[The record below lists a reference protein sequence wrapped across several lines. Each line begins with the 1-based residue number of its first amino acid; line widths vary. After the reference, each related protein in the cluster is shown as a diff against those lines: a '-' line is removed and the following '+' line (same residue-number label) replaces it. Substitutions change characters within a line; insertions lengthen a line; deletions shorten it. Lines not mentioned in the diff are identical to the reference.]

1 MINFIYLTLTIYRI
15 LKYLISNTKRYSNIL
30 LIIFLYKPKSIIEIG
45 VYKGVRSKQM
55 IQAARIFNKNIEYFG
70 FDLFEMIDSNI
81 QKKELSKIPNTKKDT
96 LKNLSKYAK
105 VKLFKGYTTKTLDK
119 LKNKKVDLIFIDGGH
134 KLSTIKN
141 DWAKCKK
148 FQKKNTIII
157 FDDYYL
163 HDKKII
169 KRFGCNLVINKISE
183 KEYFK
188 KFCFFMDSFVHL
200 KKKLCI
206 KMIFLKKLN
215 DD

>member
-1 MINFIYLTLTIYRI
+1 
-15 LKYLISNTKRYSNIL
+15 
-30 LIIFLYKPKSIIEIG
+30 
-45 VYKGVRSKQM
+45 M

-81 QKKELSKIPNTKKDT
+81 QKKELSKIPNSEKDT

-141 DWAKCKK
+141 DWTKSKK

-169 KRFGCNLVINKISE
+169 KHFGCNLVINKISE
-183 KEYFK
+183 KKYLK
-188 KFCFFMDSFVHL
+188 KFCFFVDNFIHL